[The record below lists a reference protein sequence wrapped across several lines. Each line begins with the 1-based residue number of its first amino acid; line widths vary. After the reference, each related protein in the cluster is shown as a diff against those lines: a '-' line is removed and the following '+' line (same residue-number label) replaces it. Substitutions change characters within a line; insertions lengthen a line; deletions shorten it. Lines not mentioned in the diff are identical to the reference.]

1 MKSKELTNQG
11 AGKRRGSTVKA
22 GTEPRVLWKANLRI
36 GDRKDWFLYRAG
48 EEFEAAA
55 VTAETLLQQSTAA
68 TMVGAVIIGIE
79 RQARLWN

>member
-11 AGKRRGSTVKA
+11 AGKRRVFPVKA

-36 GDRKDWFLYRAG
+36 GDRKDWFLYRSS
-48 EEFEAAA
+48 EEFELAAT
-55 VTAETLLQQSTAA
+55 TAEQLLQQSTAA

>member
-11 AGKRRGSTVKA
+11 AGKRRRSLVKA
-22 GTEPRVLWKANLRI
+22 STEARILWKANLRI

-55 VTAETLLQQSTAA
+55 VTAETLLQQSTATA
-68 TMVGAVIIGIE
+68 MVRAVIIGIE

>member
-11 AGKRRGSTVKA
+11 AGKRRGFPVKA
-22 GTEPRVLWKANLRI
+22 YREPCVLWKANLRI

-48 EEFEAAA
+48 EEFEAA